1 MRMEEE
7 ERLELISNDEIG
19 SSCIGGEGLL
29 ETDRL
34 RFEVWREAGECG
46 GKREGGE
53 GGRQK
58 FASGT

>member
-34 RFEVWREAGECG
+34 RFE
-46 GKREGGE
+46 
-53 GGRQK
+53 
-58 FASGT
+58 